1 MFCSFCT
8 YPIEIL
14 KVAEKCKIIK
24 IKAPREVWGLGIKKN
39 WQVARI
45 CPITQLTDIVF
56 IPNNKL
62 YKNTSKSNNFCIT
75 WSFGMVLISY
85 CMI

>member
-1 MFCSFCT
+1 M
-8 YPIEIL
+8 
-14 KVAEKCKIIK
+14 
-24 IKAPREVWGLGIKKN
+24 EVWGLGINKKLAGGQDFPN
-39 WQVARI
+39 SSI
-45 CPITQLTDIVF
+45 DSDTVF

-62 YKNTSKSNNFCIT
+62 YSNTSKSNTFCIT